1 MRWKSLINASSEGD
15 RSAEI
20 TVHMTEQEAAILT
33 LALENLLQDAFEGD
47 EDVQKFYG
55 FTPAHYVSINFLI
68 EWLEGACSMTREQ
81 LRRVNWAETF
91 EELPVE
97 DWAEFAPRSPWPRI
111 QVQELG
117 SVPELPPLLEAELDA
132 IMREIAPAG
141 VFA

>member
-1 MRWKSLINASSEGD
+1 
-15 RSAEI
+15 
-20 TVHMTEQEAAILT
+20 
-33 LALENLLQDAFEGD
+33 
-47 EDVQKFYG
+47 
-55 FTPAHYVSINFLI
+55 
-68 EWLEGACSMTREQ
+68 MTREQ